1 MKRSPRLQLS
11 IENRILLPFVGISL
25 LTMVAFL
32 GLFLRNEYTKAVS
45 AATSDGEILTQTLR
59 RELILSCIEEQRYII
74 LMGIA
79 VLLIIVQTSVLIAY
93 NISAPLRDLAE
104 VCTRI
109 SLDPRS
115 PEADS
120 FTEYTR
126 RTDETGQL
134 ANAFRLMMLSIR
146 QYMDQ
151 INWIRALNEGIVENL
166 PLGVL
171 VYDGGK
177 NMIFRNPR
185 AYAMLNQPEATDE
198 IGRSLEDI
206 LQEMILRDE
215 VLPLRATLKDP
226 AGRMRF
232 LELAF
237 WQLPAEEK
245 GGPPGILCTIDD
257 QTYQRRME
265 EKLNRDEKL
274 AYTGKLAA
282 DVAHEAKNPLTG
294 IRTGLQVIEK
304 HLETDRDRQLCQG
317 MISEV
322 DRVSLLINN
331 LVNLARQRESLQT
344 TLLLNELLDEIALLY
359 SKVAENK
366 GIRLYTK
373 TAGSIWILADEQQ
386 LRQILI
392 NLINNSIKA
401 LPEGGDIRIEAEM
414 RTRGGTAGPAEEIL
428 LSVTDNGTGMSQEKL
443 RSVMNGESGGF
454 GLTIAARL
462 AEQNNGT
469 LRLSSEEGKGTRA
482 ELVFRGQKETV
493 PENTKKPEDRY
504 EL

>member
-1 MKRSPRLQLS
+1 MKRSPRFQLS
-11 IENRILLPFVGISL
+11 IENRILLPFVSISL

-32 GLFLRNEYTKAVS
+32 GLFLRNEYSKAVS
-45 AATSDGEILTQTLR
+45 AALYSGDILTPALR

-185 AYAMLNQPEATDE
+185 A
-198 IGRSLEDI
+198 S
-206 LQEMILRDE
+206 
-215 VLPLRATLKDP
+215 
-226 AGRMRF
+226 F
-232 LELAF
+232 LS
-237 WQLPAEEK
+237 
-245 GGPPGILCTIDD
+245 GPP
-257 QTYQRRME
+257 
-265 EKLNRDEKL
+265 
-274 AYTGKLAA
+274 
-282 DVAHEAKNPLTG
+282 
-294 IRTGLQVIEK
+294 
-304 HLETDRDRQLCQG
+304 
-317 MISEV
+317 
-322 DRVSLLINN
+322 
-331 LVNLARQRESLQT
+331 
-344 TLLLNELLDEIALLY
+344 
-359 SKVAENK
+359 
-366 GIRLYTK
+366 
-373 TAGSIWILADEQQ
+373 
-386 LRQILI
+386 
-392 NLINNSIKA
+392 
-401 LPEGGDIRIEAEM
+401 
-414 RTRGGTAGPAEEIL
+414 
-428 LSVTDNGTGMSQEKL
+428 
-443 RSVMNGESGGF
+443 
-454 GLTIAARL
+454 
-462 AEQNNGT
+462 
-469 LRLSSEEGKGTRA
+469 
-482 ELVFRGQKETV
+482 
-493 PENTKKPEDRY
+493 
-504 EL
+504 

>member
-1 MKRSPRLQLS
+1 MKRSPRFQLS
-11 IENRILLPFVGISL
+11 IENRILLPFVGISR
-25 LTMVAFL
+25 LTMIAFL
-32 GLFLRNEYTKAVS
+32 GLFLRNEYAKAVS
-45 AATSDGEILTQTLR
+45 AALSGGETLTPALR
-59 RELILSCIEEQRYII
+59 RDLILSCIEEQRYII

-93 NISAPLRDLAE
+93 NISAPIRDLAE

-109 SLDPRS
+109 SRDPRS

-134 ANAFRLMMLSIR
+134 ASAFRLMMLSIR

-177 NMIFRNPR
+177 NVIFRNPR
-185 AYAMLNQPEATDE
+185 AEAMMNLPEEKDDE
-198 IGRSLEDI
+198 GRSLEEI
-206 LQEMILRDE
+206 LREMILRGE
-215 VLPLRATLKDP
+215 VLPLRVTLKAP
-226 AGRMRF
+226 RGRKRF

-265 EKLNRDEKL
+265 DKLNRDEKL

-331 LVNLARQRESLQT
+331 LVNLARQRESRQT

-366 GIRLYTK
+366 GIRLSTK

-392 NLINNSIKA
+392 NLINNSMKA
-401 LPEGGDIRIEAEM
+401 LPEGGDILIEAEM
-414 RTRGGTAGPAEEIL
+414 RPGNREAGPAREIL
-428 LSVTDNGTGMSQEKL
+428 LSVNDNGIGMPPEKVL
-443 RSVMNGESGGF
+443 SVMRGESGGF
-454 GLTIAARL
+454 GLAIARRL

-469 LRLSSEEGKGTRA
+469 LQLFSEEGKGTRV
-482 ELVFRGQKETV
+482 ELVFRGQEEAVT
-493 PENTKKPEDRY
+493 ENAQKPGEEY

>member
-1 MKRSPRLQLS
+1 MKSSPRFQLS
-11 IENRILLPFVGISL
+11 IENRILLPFVSISL

-32 GLFLRNEYTKAVS
+32 GLFLRNEYSKAVS
-45 AATSDGEILTQTLR
+45 AALSGGETLTPALR
-59 RELILSCIEEQRYII
+59 KELILSCIEEQRYII

-120 FTEYTR
+120 FTQYTG

-134 ANAFRLMMLSIR
+134 ASAFRLMMLSIR

-185 AYAMLNQPEATDE
+185 AYSMLNLPEETDE

-226 AGRMRF
+226 AGRTRF

-322 DRVSLLINN
+322 G
-331 LVNLARQRESLQT
+331 ARE
-344 TLLLNELLDEIALLY
+344 
-359 SKVAENK
+359 
-366 GIRLYTK
+366 
-373 TAGSIWILADEQQ
+373 
-386 LRQILI
+386 
-392 NLINNSIKA
+392 KA
-401 LPEGGDIRIEAEM
+401 CRP
-414 RTRGGTAGPAEEIL
+414 PCC
-428 LSVTDNGTGMSQEKL
+428 
-443 RSVMNGESGGF
+443 
-454 GLTIAARL
+454 
-462 AEQNNGT
+462 
-469 LRLSSEEGKGTRA
+469 
-482 ELVFRGQKETV
+482 
-493 PENTKKPEDRY
+493 
-504 EL
+504 